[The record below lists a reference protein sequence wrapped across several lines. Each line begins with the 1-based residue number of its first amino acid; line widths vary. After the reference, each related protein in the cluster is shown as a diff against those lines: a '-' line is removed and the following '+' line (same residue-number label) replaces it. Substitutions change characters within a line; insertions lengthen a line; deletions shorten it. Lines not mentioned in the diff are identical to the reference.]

1 MSECTPNI
9 VLQGVAIQ
17 QTGPRTVIVPADPIE
32 WSNSTSYEYLTLV
45 STADYGQGY
54 VSKKDVPAGTP
65 LTDTEYW
72 IPVASFNAQVA
83 QVQKQ
88 VAQIVSDL
96 NDEIE
101 RATAAEKANASAA
114 SAAQTTA
121 SEAQTAASEAQ
132 TAAASA
138 MTEAQKKAP
147 IAHASANTTYGTGS
161 ASLYGHVKLSD
172 SASSGSGA
180 GSGVAATPLAVLS
193 SLRSTRSPYGAK
205 AVMFGDSNTLS
216 TYTDAT
222 PMEKLNTIFGMNGTN
237 YGVSGATF
245 TDLSDYPTIADQISA
260 RDSDSE
266 VTWVFFIGGI
276 NDYHYNDADV
286 SGFSNAFAAAVK
298 AAHAKYPNAV
308 IVSAF
313 DGGHQYPNGLMF
325 DFMRATMQDFNFP
338 YLSAPTAD
346 ICLNDALWHNQNHYN
361 TDGMNTFVSRIARTM
376 IGSCVSAIQ
385 PAVKSSTVRTGLT
398 AVEVI
403 RVDPFN
409 LVMVNE
415 FDLIAT
421 TQFAS
426 QPTIASGTVLYT
438 ATGTMTSNAQFENM
452 IFCQTP
458 ASYKVATLGFSN
470 GTNNSGVITTGGPTV
485 DVKAGYDINPS
496 AIGAGNVAFH
506 KTFTVV

>member
-1 MSECTPNI
+1 MGDCTPNI

-65 LTDTEYW
+65 LTNTEYW

-83 QVQKQ
+83 QVQRQ
-88 VAQIVSDL
+88 ITQIVSDL
-96 NDEIE
+96 NAEIE
-101 RATAAEKANASAA
+101 RAKAAEKDNASAA

-132 TAAASA
+132 TAAEGA

-147 IAHASANTTYGTGS
+147 IAHASAETTYGTGT

-172 SASSGSGA
+172 SASAGSGA

-193 SLRSTRSPYGAK
+193 SLRNTRSPYGAK

-237 YGVSGATF
+237 YGVSAATF
-245 TDLSDYPTIADQISA
+245 TDLDSSPTIIDQISA
-260 RDSDSE
+260 RPKDDD

-276 NDYHYNDADV
+276 NDYHYNDKDV
-286 SGFSNAFAAAVK
+286 SGFSTAFKGAIE

-308 IVSAF
+308 IVHAF

-325 DFMRATMQDFNFP
+325 DFMRETMQAFPFP
-338 YLSAPTAD
+338 YLSVPTAD
-346 ICLNDALWHNQNHYN
+346 ICLNDDLWHNQNHYN
-361 TDGMNTFVSRIARTM
+361 TDGMNVFVSRIARTM
-376 IGSCVSAIQ
+376 LGTCVDAVQ
-385 PAVKSSTVRTGLT
+385 PKVKSSTIKTGLT
-398 AVEVI
+398 AVENI
-403 RVDPFN
+403 RIDPFN

-426 QPTIASGTVLYT
+426 VPKINAGTVLYT
-438 ATGTMTSNAQFENM
+438 ATGSMTSTSQFENM
-452 IFCQTP
+452 IFCQFP
-458 ASYKVATLGFSN
+458 ASYKVATLGFTN
-470 GTNNSGVITTGGPTV
+470 GANGDVITTGGPTV
-485 DVKAGYDINPS
+485 TVKAGYDIDPS
-496 AIGAGNVAFH
+496 SIGAGNAAFH